1 MARKRNH
8 TYATANNGLGAVQLY
23 KKSLERQA
31 ARFSLVFMDI
41 SMPVVNGFEATK
53 EMRQLEIAAGV
64 PPSRIV
70 ALTGL
75 RSDVNRDEAVTSG
88 SDLFLTKPN

>member
-8 TYATANNGLGAVQLY
+8 AYATANNGLDAVQLY
-23 KKSLERQA
+23 KKSLEKQA

-53 EMRQLEIAAGV
+53 EIR
-64 PPSRIV
+64 
-70 ALTGL
+70 
-75 RSDVNRDEAVTSG
+75 DVNGDEAVASG
-88 SDLFLTKPN
+88 LDLSLTKPVKMSTVRELLDEVQTGSKG